1 MMMTCG
7 TGEMRLV
14 AVPVLMGIIPI
25 TAPRADWVRDLVP
38 RSSRTTRARCN
49 PPTPDP
55 GTGTLWER
63 GAGTAGAGNVA
74 ASTANHRTRIRRRG
88 LNCPIR
94 RASRTN
100 GDSQNVGTPKQ
111 DAAGA
116 GEAGHTGPDQ
126 RDAAGGVADAGDARH
141 LAGA

>member
-7 TGEMRLV
+7 TGEMRLA

-55 GTGTLWER
+55 GTLWER

-74 ASTANHRTRIRRRG
+74 ASTANPPNANATARID
-88 LNCPIR
+88 CPIG
-94 RASRTN
+94 RASRKN